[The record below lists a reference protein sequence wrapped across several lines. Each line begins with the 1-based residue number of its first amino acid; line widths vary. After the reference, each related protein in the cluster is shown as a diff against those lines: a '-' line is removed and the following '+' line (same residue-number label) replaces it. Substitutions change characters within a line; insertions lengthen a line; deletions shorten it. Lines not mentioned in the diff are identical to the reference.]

1 MNNNNRFINNNN
13 VNNSSNE
20 QHDLEYQ
27 KIIENS
33 RRKTDSYWDR
43 NNIFVKLILLGLF
56 VFIAVGVVYYIS
68 IWLS

>member
-1 MNNNNRFINNNN
+1 MNNNRFINNNN
-13 VNNSSNE
+13 TDMSNNQKN
-20 QHDLEYQ
+20 DIEYQ
-27 KIIENS
+27 KILENS